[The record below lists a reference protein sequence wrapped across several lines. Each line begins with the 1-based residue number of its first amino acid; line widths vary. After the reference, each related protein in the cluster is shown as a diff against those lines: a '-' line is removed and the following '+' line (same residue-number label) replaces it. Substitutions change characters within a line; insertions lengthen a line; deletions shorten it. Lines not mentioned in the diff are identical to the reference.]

1 MKTNMIDLIKRKIPQ
16 DQKQNY
22 MDATSLDSVRNAY
35 LQGQDR
41 LSLNPSTD
49 NSMSFID
56 KTDILGK
63 LFPTTQN
70 PGTQTQNNI
79 ANKIPEI
86 VLPVQPE
93 QTVQPDGNTYV
104 ESDAVKAAKDALAQQ
119 MAQKPG
125 AYKSQW
131 QNSLDEAMDK
141 ILNREKFEYDL
152 NGDMLYQQYK
162 DQYVNQGRQAMMDA
176 MGRASALTGGFGNSW
191 AQSAGQQTFQG
202 YFQQL
207 NDKIP
212 ELYQL
217 ALDRYNM
224 DGEQL
229 MDQLAILLERE
240 GMDYD
245 RYRDQMSDFLT
256 ERGYLTDRYDTERN
270 YDYNIFTDNRDFN
283 YQVNRD
289 KVADEQWQKE
299 FDEAIRQYLASAD
312 PEVRAAYNALGI
324 GTGGTGDSVTGDGLT
339 GGISTGN
346 PFLDMI
352 IGNMSS
358 GSGNSGKGGGKL
370 GGSNTTS
377 LYYEG
382 SKKPTS
388 STKGDIV
395 DQVIRGDFGN
405 GQARKDALKKAGYSD
420 AEIKQI
426 QAEVNKRMAGVTAD
440 DDDTVVPPGSM
451 KSMFEQATGSTR
463 YDNTGTKFTSEE
475 YKAFEI
481 EVGMNRTAGGKAT
494 TIVDA
499 LVEGKITE
507 KQADELQKKYNL
519 TDAEIEKALGMGN

>member
-22 MDATSLDSVRNAY
+22 MDATSLDSVKNAY
-35 LQGQDR
+35 LKGQNR
-41 LSLNPSTD
+41 LSLNPPADTGLV
-49 NSMSFID
+49 NPFD
-56 KTDILGK
+56 KADILDK
-63 LFPTTQN
+63 FYPTVQN
-70 PGTQTQNNI
+70 PGTQMQNNI
-79 ANKIPEI
+79 ANKIPEN
-86 VLPVQPE
+86 VLP
-93 QTVQPDGNTYV
+93 VQPDGNTYV
-104 ESDAVKAAKDALAQQ
+104 ESDAVRAAKNALAQQ

-202 YFQQL
+202 YLQQL

-229 MDQLAILLERE
+229 LDQLAILLERE
-240 GMDYD
+240 GLDYD

-283 YQVNRD
+283 YQVDRD

-299 FDEAIRQYLASAD
+299 FDEAIRQYLASSD

-324 GTGGTGDSVTGDGLT
+324 GTGGTGNSVIGDGLT

-346 PFLDMI
+346 PFLDMYLGSMI
-352 IGNMSS
+352 S
-358 GSGNSGKGGGKL
+358 GSGSSGKGGGKL

-420 AEIKQI
+420 AEIKAI

-440 DDDTVVPPGSM
+440 DDDDKVVP
-451 KSMFEQATGSTR
+451 ST
-463 YDNTGTKFTSEE
+463 DTGTSGSKPTYKEIEGEIIKAYGSGNVGYSDVLQALKEELAAGNITPEE
-475 YKAFEI
+475 YEALRKKHAPEQEPFYVKYPLAI
-481 EVGMNRTAGGKAT
+481 NRFG
-494 TIVDA
+494 
-499 LVEGKITE
+499 
-507 KQADELQKKYNL
+507 
-519 TDAEIEKALGMGN
+519 